1 MGLGLAHTPWTSV
14 LDSANARC
22 PNPGGTEA
30 TGKPECAGKCSIWPF
45 EDFVLMLRLIK
56 TTVIPNARKGFG
68 ISEYFRGR
76 HLIWSAQ
83 KAHGKGK
90 AKMILP
96 SIYQKAQVPSR
107 MTELVSS

>member
-1 MGLGLAHTPWTSV
+1 MGLGLANTPWTSV

-22 PNPGGTEA
+22 PNPGGMEA
-30 TGKPECAGKCSIWPF
+30 TGKSECIGKCSIWPF
-45 EDFVLMLRLIK
+45 EDFVLMLCLIK
-56 TTVIPNARKGFG
+56 TTVIPNAWKGVN
-68 ISEYFRGR
+68 ISECFYWH

-96 SIYQKAQVPSR
+96 STYQKAQVPSR
-107 MTELVSS
+107 MIAS